1 MDARLASVP
10 ANMDRDEGRTQLCA
24 SCWVQR
30 LLVKR
35 PRREEEMDM
44 IRRMVR
50 MAWASQAVDEV
61 GLVDQEV
68 EICQITGTAGVR
80 VMSVRV
86 MDRRPSLE
94 TPVIWL
100 AVEGPFSLESK
111 SSSMLNV
118 EREGGVGISVLMFSD
133 RG

>member
-1 MDARLASVP
+1 M
-10 ANMDRDEGRTQLCA
+10 EI
-24 SCWVQR
+24 
-30 LLVKR
+30 
-35 PRREEEMDM
+35 

-50 MAWASQAVDEV
+50 IVWVCQAVGKV
-61 GLVDQEV
+61 GLVVQEV
-68 EICQITGTAGVR
+68 EICQMIGTAGVR

-100 AVEGPFSLESK
+100 AVEGLFSSESK
-111 SSSMLNV
+111 SSSILNE
-118 EREGGVGISVLMFSD
+118 EREGIVGVFVATFSE